1 MVSLIVLNFNG
12 EGLTVRCLEALETQT
27 FIDFE
32 LILVDNDS
40 SDNSRAE
47 IDSFIRERPLGRS
60 CRVVRLGENLGFSGG
75 NAEGLRHAKGKYI
88 ALLNNDTEPCGEWL
102 AELCKAMDQDPE
114 VGICASKLVS
124 HQTHLIDSAGD
135 GYTRAL
141 RGFKRGEGEAPEQF
155 DQKGRVFGACAGAAL
170 YRREMIDSIG
180 LFDEDFFLIHED
192 TDLNLRAKLAGWK
205 AVFVPTATVIH
216 KVTASIGYMSDIQV
230 YYTLRNAEFVR
241 MKNIPLSVL
250 AVCFP
255 AFVCGIISEF
265 AFFVLKHGRGIIY
278 LKAKR
283 DALKALPHML
293 EKRRRIMSA
302 RKVGSRELLSE
313 MTSLWDVR
321 FLKAKWRKLL
331 HG

>member
-1 MVSLIVLNFNG
+1 MVALSRNTGFTGANL
-12 EGLTVRCLEALETQT
+12 EGL
-27 FIDFE
+27 
-32 LILVDNDS
+32 
-40 SDNSRAE
+40 
-47 IDSFIRERPLGRS
+47 P
-60 CRVVRLGENLGFSGG
+60 
-75 NAEGLRHAKGKYI
+75 HAKGKYI

-102 AELCKAMDQDPE
+102 AELCEAMDQDPE

-124 HQTHLIDSAGD
+124 HRTHLIDSAGD

-155 DQKGRVFGACAGAAL
+155 DKQGRVFGACAGAAL
-170 YRREMIDSIG
+170 YRREMIESIG
-180 LFDEDFFLIHED
+180 FLDEDFFLIHED

-205 AVFVPTATVIH
+205 AVFVPTAIVLH

-255 AFVCGIISEF
+255 ALVCGIISEF
-265 AFFVLKHGRGIIY
+265 AFFVLKHGRGTVY
-278 LKAKR
+278 FRAKK
-283 DALKALPHML
+283 DALKALPRML
-293 EKRRRIMSA
+293 RKRRRIMSA
-302 RKVGSRELLSE
+302 RTARSRELLKE
-313 MTSLWDVR
+313 MTSLWNAG